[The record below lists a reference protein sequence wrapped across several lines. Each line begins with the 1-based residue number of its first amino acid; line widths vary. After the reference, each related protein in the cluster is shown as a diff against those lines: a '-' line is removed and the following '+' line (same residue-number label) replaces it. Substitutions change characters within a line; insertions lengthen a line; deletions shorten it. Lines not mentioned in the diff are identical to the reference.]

1 MNPSLPIPTDNIY
14 KFACL
19 FGLTLIVTSIFSFVA
34 VYSSSLDK
42 KMQYYQSVVMLE
54 AKVPKSKEDG
64 ELLKLHNRMLEVTKG
79 NEDVAYTF
87 AAVVIFL
94 GSIISFWGAGKW
106 HSVIQLRDDRLANL
120 QLEKLQ
126 AEVDA
131 LKDSISPREQLPEVG
146 AAQ

>member
-19 FGLTLIVTSIFSFVA
+19 FGLTLIVSSIFTFVA

-42 KMQYYQSVVMLE
+42 KLQYFQSVVTLE
-54 AKVPKSKEDG
+54 AKIEKSTEDG
-64 ELLKLHNRMLEVTKG
+64 ELLKLNKRMLEVTKG
-79 NEDVAYTF
+79 NEEAAYAF
-87 AAVVIFL
+87 AGAVISL
-94 GSIISFWGAGKW
+94 GAFISFWGAGKW

-131 LKDSISPREQLPEVG
+131 LKLHKSLHDQNPGDGVVP
-146 AAQ
+146 